1 MAVVDRPLH
10 DASLNAIFAPRSV
23 AIYGISER
31 TSLRIAENMTVPGV
45 PFYGVNPTKA
55 EACGV
60 RCFPTIGDCPAVPEM
75 VVMGVGHGRIEAA
88 IDDVL
93 SVDGVRAIVTPGLG
107 NEAGRDGPEISE
119 RISGRV
125 REAGIAMVGP
135 NCMGIATPGSPSPW
149 IGSLHPTFVP
159 GPVAT
164 LVHSGS
170 IGEILVSL
178 GPRIGFRTVISAGNE
193 TVTDAADFVA
203 FFADDPDTRVVGLF
217 LEAVRRPAAF
227 EAALRKL
234 AEAGKVAIV
243 LKVGTSELGAQAA
256 LAHTG
261 ALVGSDRSFSAM
273 LRHYDAIR
281 VDDFGDWLEHMEAF
295 SRARPPRGRRI
306 GAITNSGG
314 EGEYFADKAE
324 QAGIPLELFSDELR
338 ARITAE
344 FPNFVHV
351 GNPADCWAIDD
362 DRVVFPRV
370 FQMMAESG
378 EFDVLVSAIDHSV
391 WLKGTERSLATN
403 IADDLRAAVEGTD
416 LFPAVITVTTADP
429 PVEDLEWARRHD
441 IPVLKGSL
449 PGLRALAARL
459 TYEAYLPPSRA
470 VAADDPIPG
479 SGALAEV
486 DSAAVLA
493 EHGVAYVPAE
503 RCASADEAVAAA
515 ERIGY
520 PVVCKIDNVAHKAR
534 VGGVALHLADAAS
547 VRSAAE
553 RMGGRVVI
561 AEQASGGV
569 EVLVGAVR
577 DEHYGAT
584 IVVGI
589 GGSLAEQLDLVAAAL
604 APLDDAGARR
614 LVAAVP
620 ALVRLLGGEPPQALV
635 DAIVCV
641 SHLMAEHPEA
651 LEIDINPLLVS
662 GERAVALD
670 CLIVLKERV

>member
-1 MAVVDRPLH
+1 MSVIDRPLH
-10 DASLNAIFAPRSV
+10 DEGLGAIFDPRSV

-31 TSLRIAENMTVPGV
+31 TSLRIAENMTMPGV
-45 PFYGVNPTKA
+45 PFYGINPTKVA
-55 EACGV
+55 ACGV
-60 RCFPTIGDCPAVPEM
+60 PCFPTVGDCPGVPEM

-93 SVDGVRAIVTPGLG
+93 SVGGVRAIVVPGLG
-107 NEAGRDGPEISE
+107 NEAGHEGPAIAD
-119 RISGRV
+119 RISARV

-135 NCMGIATPGSPSPW
+135 NCMGIATPGFPSPW
-149 IGSLHPTFVP
+149 IGSLHPTFAR

-203 FFADDPDTRVVGLF
+203 WFADDPATRVVGLF

-243 LKVGTSELGAQAA
+243 LKVGTSDLGAAAA

-281 VDDFGDWLEHMEAF
+281 VDDFGDWLEHLEVF
-295 SRARPPRGRRI
+295 SRVQPPRGRRI
-306 GAITNSGG
+306 GAVTNSGG

-324 QAGIPLELFSDELR
+324 QAGIPLQLFSEELR

-370 FQMMAESG
+370 FRLMAESG

-391 WLKGTERSLATN
+391 WLRGTERTLATN
-403 IADDLRAAVEGTD
+403 IAEDLRAAVEGTD
-416 LFPAVITVTTADP
+416 LFPAVVTVTTADP

-459 TYEAYLPPSRA
+459 DHEAYLPPPRS
-470 VAADDPIPG
+470 VPADDPIAG
-479 SGALAEV
+479 SGALSEV
-486 DSAAVLA
+486 DSAAVLRD
-493 EHGVAYVPAE
+493 HGVPYVRAE
-503 RCASADEAVAAA
+503 RCGSADEAVSAA

-534 VGGVALHLADAAS
+534 VGGVALHLADPAS
-547 VRSAAE
+547 VRAAAE

-561 AEQASGGV
+561 AEQASAGV
-569 EVLVGAVR
+569 EVLVGGVR
-577 DEHYGAT
+577 DEDYGAT

-589 GGSLAEQLDLVAAAL
+589 GGGLAEQLDLVAAAL
-604 APLDDAGARR
+604 APLDEAGARR

-620 ALVRLLGGEPPQALV
+620 ALVRMLGGAPPQSLI

-641 SHLMAEHPEA
+641 SQLMAEHPEA
-651 LEIDINPLLVS
+651 LEIDVNPLLVS

-670 CLIVLKERV
+670 CLIVLKESE